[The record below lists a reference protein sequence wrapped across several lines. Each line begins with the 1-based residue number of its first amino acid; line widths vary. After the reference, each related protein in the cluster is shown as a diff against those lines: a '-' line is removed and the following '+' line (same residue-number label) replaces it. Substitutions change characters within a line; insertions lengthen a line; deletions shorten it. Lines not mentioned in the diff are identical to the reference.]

1 MCKEFVKEVS
11 TKNRYNNF
19 LEVVEIIIEYSNN
32 YGSGTRENNFW
43 DWMLIIPINLAVA
56 TNGFFAGVET
66 KSNESVQELLLY
78 LLQMNPVTL
87 KTIYDNDGILGVTRY
102 GAVALRRA
110 LTSPR
115 SNYYYKYKK
124 YYTHI
129 DSLTSAV
136 TYDEMESGETIPS
149 KHLYNLPNDITNSYQ
164 WTSLEKIDEALDSFS
179 WYDTKVF
186 QLYYYEGNTL
196 DSLAKK
202 TGISRNSLF
211 TTIDK
216 VRTELKNKLSE

>member
-1 MCKEFVKEVS
+1 MSSEKYRYKISTEDMLNEVLLLEDVIRPH
-11 TKNRYNNF
+11 KFMEIYYNNQK
-19 LEVVEIIIEYSNN
+19 IEGY
-32 YGSGTRENNFW
+32 
-43 DWMLIIPINLAVA
+43 DAIIPRI
-56 TNGFFAGVET
+56 G
-66 KSNESVQELLLY
+66 SS
-78 LLQMNPVTL
+78 
-87 KTIYDNDGILGVTRY
+87 VTRY

-136 TYDEMESGETIPS
+136 TYNEMETGETIPS
-149 KHLYNLPNDITNSYQ
+149 KHLYNLPNEITNDYQ
-164 WTSLEKIDEALDSFS
+164 WTSLEKIDKALESFS

-186 QLYYYEGNTL
+186 QLYYHESNTL

-216 VRTELKNKLSE
+216 VRVQLKHKLNE

>member
-1 MCKEFVKEVS
+1 MTEIYEEISKLTDKFRTMAYGLTSDENEV
-11 TKNRYNNF
+11 
-19 LEVVEIIIEYSNN
+19 
-32 YGSGTRENNFW
+32 
-43 DWMLIIPINLAVA
+43 
-56 TNGFFAGVET
+56 
-66 KSNESVQELLLY
+66 NEAVQELMLY
-78 LLQMNPVTL
+78 LLQMNPTTL
-87 KTIYDNDGILGVTRY
+87 KTIYDKDGIKGVTNY

-124 YYTHI
+124 YYSHI

-136 TYDEMESGETIPS
+136 TYDEMETGETIPS
-149 KHLYNLPNDITNSYQ
+149 KHLYNLPNELSDDYQ
-164 WTSLEKIDEALDSFS
+164 WTSLEKIDKALESFS

-186 QLYYYEGNTL
+186 QLYYHENNTL

-216 VRTELKNKLSE
+216 VRVQLKYKLNE